1 MDATHHLGERLA
13 QVNIRETTTST
24 SVAQPLTSTTEPTET
39 TTIQITATVKEPK
52 KKYECRATV
61 LKPRFDLLRPGEPV
75 FFDAE
80 HAKYKKA
87 GEKERHRLGR
97 PAVLNS
103 AGQVILDIYCY
114 YNNED
119 GVEKICPPKEFN
131 VWWPDLK
138 AENGAKPAQKVEA
151 WLKDIFDG
159 RTVVVHGGRND
170 LTAFYLEPKPFE
182 NSDIVDTQDLFA
194 GLRYETDGHPGL
206 EACAKLVLGIE
217 EFDHHNP
224 VADAEITRL
233 LYLRKFPEQELQ
245 KATEL
250 TLPNGVPRTI
260 TNAQRGRGGG
270 GAGRGRG
277 HGRGRGG
284 AVQHYRQDSS
294 STDNTSSSASAS
306 TGDTSKSTLF
316 PNRGNTRGSGW
327 RGKAWRG
334 N

>member
-1 MDATHHLGERLA
+1 MDATHHLSERLA
-13 QVNIRETTTST
+13 HINIRETTTST
-24 SVAQPLTSTTEPTET
+24 SVAQPLTSATETSKT
-39 TTIQITATVKEPK
+39 TTIQVTAAVKESK

-61 LKPRFDLLRPGEPV
+61 LEPRFELLRPGEPV

-80 HAKYKKA
+80 HAKYTKA
-87 GEKERHRLGR
+87 GGTQRHRLGR

-103 AGQVILDIYCY
+103 AGQVVLDVYCY

-119 GVEKICPPKEFN
+119 DVVKACPPKEFN

-138 AENGAKPAQKVEA
+138 SENGAKPAQKVET

-170 LTAFYLEPKPFE
+170 LTAFYIEPKPFE

-194 GLRYETDGHPGL
+194 GLRYGSDDHPGL
-206 EACAKLVLGIE
+206 EACAKLVLGVE
-217 EFDHHNP
+217 QFDHHNP

-233 LYLRKFPEQELQ
+233 LYLRKFPEQELT
-245 KATEL
+245 KATLL
-250 TLPNGVPRTI
+250 TSPPRAPFAT
-260 TNAQRGRGGG
+260 TYAQRGRGGG
-270 GAGRGRG
+270 GRGR
-277 HGRGRGG
+277 GRGRGG
-284 AVQHYRQDSS
+284 AVQHHRQNSS
-294 STDNTSSSASAS
+294 STDNTSSSGSAS
-306 TGDTSKSTLF
+306 TGGTSKSTLF
-316 PNRGNTRGSGW
+316 PNKGKRGSGW